1 MNNRPNLNREL
12 NSVKYAD
19 YPTMFA
25 KMRELAAEYD
35 EMPMNSLVSA
45 FGAARMF
52 NPSADGLNNPYI
64 QNNRVKGIGSRPLPY
79 NKNEI
84 ADLLKE
90 PNSSEQ
96 ALRQAEKSLEVSS
109 YPLLHMRTLYQNLLT
124 YHNHIIPTYA
134 EESQTKSAEFMREW
148 KLLDKLRMAFDTKS
162 KAHEITGQALQEGK
176 VFYYPRYSVDKAH
189 NKVNH
194 AFMQQLPSDW
204 CKIVGFNNKSKYT
217 IAFNMMY
224 FAQPG
229 TDYRQFGELFL
240 PYISDFMLSVDPIPK
255 GVGTKVIYASGT
267 KINIQKVKQLD
278 ANADVYYQDGRWY
291 YWVTLPVDKIFT
303 FEVDDVQRNV
313 FSPFTGLF
321 MDLIQL
327 VAYEDVQLALIQN
340 PLISVLTG
348 EIPYFDDKGSQNA
361 DQYKL
366 SNAGRTMFEAFWYQM
381 LARNNTSGI
390 GLYAAPFNNMQLH
403 TLAEAPSAMEISSN
417 GYGYTLSKAGLSG
430 IVPTSGETR
439 SGMAQISVMIES
451 VFAKQIYACFARMWD
466 VIIESLNLK
475 YTWRLEMFGT
485 LSREKEEIEEARN
498 AMTLGILPATLRYL
512 ALHDISLFDDLGMSD
527 AILNSGIMEKRMPL
541 QSTYQSSEANKKAAD
556 GSAKEQ
562 TTKTEET
569 VVEEKTEIKETGRP
583 KSENISSEGVESDR
597 DIGK

>member
-1 MNNRPNLNREL
+1 MKNRPNLNREL

-90 PNSSEQ
+90 PNSSERE
-96 ALRQAEKSLEVSS
+96 LRQAEKSLEVSS

-224 FAQPG
+224 FATPG

-240 PYISDFMLSVDPIPK
+240 PYISDFMMSVDPMPK

-451 VFAKQIYACFARMWD
+451 VFAKQIYSCFARMWE

-475 YTWRLEMFGT
+475 YTWRFEMFGT

-498 AMTLGILPATLRYL
+498 AMTLGILPATLRYM
-512 ALHDISLFDDLGMSD
+512 ALHDLSLFDDLGMSD

-556 GSAKEQ
+556 GNAKEQ

-583 KSENISSEGVESDR
+583 KSENISSEGTENDR
-597 DIGK
+597 DSGK

>member
-1 MNNRPNLNREL
+1 MSRKNLNREL
-12 NSVKYAD
+12 NEIKYAD
-19 YPTMFA
+19 YPTMFG
-25 KMRELAAEYD
+25 KMRELAAEYG
-35 EMPMNSLVSA
+35 ELPMENVINA
-45 FGAARMF
+45 FSQVKMF
-52 NPSADGLNNPYI
+52 GMSADVVANPYV
-64 QNNRVKGIGSRPLPY
+64 QNRRVKGIGSMPIPFT
-79 NKNEI
+79 KDEI
-84 ADLLKE
+84 TGFLKD
-90 PNSSEQ
+90 PNASEQ
-96 ALRQAEKSLEVSS
+96 PLRQAEKSLEVSS
-109 YPLLHMRTLYQNLLT
+109 YPLFHMRTLYQNLLT

-134 EESQTKSAEFMREW
+134 EESQTKSADFMREW
-148 KLLDKLRMAFDTKS
+148 KLLDKLRLMFDTKA

-217 IAFNMMY
+217 IAFNLMY
-224 FAQPG
+224 FTQPG
-229 TDYRQFGELFL
+229 TDYRQFGDLFL
-240 PYISDFMLSVDPIPK
+240 PYMDDFLYSVDPMPK
-255 GVGTKVIYASGT
+255 GVGTKIIYASKS
-267 KINIQKVKQLD
+267 KIDMQRVRDLEAK
-278 ANADVYYQDGRWY
+278 VYYQNGRWY
-291 YWVTLPVDKIFT
+291 YWVVLPVEKVFT

-327 VAYEDVQLALIQN
+327 VAYEDVQLELVQN
-340 PLISVLTG
+340 PLVSVLTG
-348 EIPYFDDKGSQNA
+348 EIPYFDEKGNMNA

-381 LARNNTSGI
+381 LSRNNTSGI

-451 VFAKQIYACFARMWD
+451 VFAKQIYTCFERMWD

-475 YTWRLEMFGT
+475 YTWKLEMFGT

-512 ALHDISLFDDLGMSD
+512 GFHDLSIMDDLSISN
-527 AILNSGIMEKRMPL
+527 AVLNSGIMKKRMPL
-541 QSTYQSSEANKKAAD
+541 QSSYQTSEANRV
-556 GSAKEQ
+556 Q
-562 TTKTEET
+562 TESGKTEET
-569 VVEEKTEIKETGRP
+569 QTKTVEEKTEIKQTGRP
-583 KSENISSEGVESDR
+583 RSEEITSEGAESDR
-597 DIGK
+597 DEGK

>member
-1 MNNRPNLNREL
+1 MENRRNLTREL
-12 NSVKYAD
+12 NAVKYAD
-19 YPTMFA
+19 YPTMFK
-25 KMRELAAEYD
+25 KMRELAAEYG
-35 EMPMNSLVSA
+35 EMPMDNLVNAFSA
-45 FGAARMF
+45 VKMFGNM
-52 NPSADGLNNPYI
+52 GMNNPFV
-64 QNNRVKGIGSRPLPY
+64 QNRRVKGIGSLPSKY
-79 NKNEI
+79 DKNDI
-84 ADLLKE
+84 ADFLKA
-90 PNSSEQ
+90 PGSSEQ
-96 ALRQAEKSLEVSS
+96 PLRQAEKSLEISS
-109 YPLLHMRTLYQNLLT
+109 YPLFHMRTLYQNLLT
-124 YHNHIIPTYA
+124 YHNHIVPTYA
-134 EESQTKSAEFMREW
+134 EEAQTKTTDFMREW
-148 KLLDKLRMAFDTKS
+148 KLLDKLRMMFDTKP

-189 NKVNH
+189 NKINH

-224 FAQPG
+224 FTQPG
-229 TDYRQFGELFL
+229 TDYRQFGSLFE
-240 PYISDFMLSVDPIPK
+240 PYIMNFMSSIEPRPK
-255 GVGTKVIYASGT
+255 GVGTKIIYAQNSRIDMT
-267 KINIQKVKQLD
+267 VVKKLASD
-278 ANADVYYQDGRWY
+278 VNAYYQNGRWF
-291 YWVTLPVDKIFT
+291 YWVTLPVDKVFT
-303 FEVDDVQRNV
+303 FEVDDVNRNV

-321 MDLIQL
+321 LDLIQL
-327 VAYEDVQLALIQN
+327 VAYEDVQLALVQN
-340 PLISVLTG
+340 PLVSVLTG
-348 EIPYFDDKGSQNA
+348 EIPYFEDKGNMNA

-451 VFAKQIYACFARMWD
+451 VFAKQIYTCFERMWD

-485 LSREKEEIEEARN
+485 LSREKEEIEESRN

-512 ALHDISLFDDLGMSD
+512 ALHDMTLFDDLGISD
-527 AILNSGIMEKRMPL
+527 AILNCGIMDKRMPL
-541 QSTYQSSEANKKAAD
+541 QSSYQTSEANRAQIANGKTT
-556 GSAKEQ
+556 ETQ
-562 TTKTEET
+562 TQTI
-569 VVEEKTEIKETGRP
+569 EEKTEFKETGRP
-583 KSENISSEGVESDR
+583 RSEDPSSSEGHESDVDNPPAER
-597 DIGK
+597 K

>member
-1 MNNRPNLNREL
+1 MKNRPNLTREL

-25 KMRELAAEYD
+25 KMRELAAEYG
-35 EMPMNSLVSA
+35 EMPMNSLVTA

-162 KAHEITGQALQEGK
+162 KAHEIAGQALQEGK

-224 FAQPG
+224 FATPG

-240 PYISDFMLSVDPIPK
+240 PYISDFMMSVDPKPK

-475 YTWRLEMFGT
+475 YTWRFEMFGT

-512 ALHDISLFDDLGMSD
+512 ALHDLSIMDDLGMSD

-541 QSTYQSSEANKKAAD
+541 QSTYQSSEANKKAA
-556 GSAKEQ
+556 GGNAKEQ

-583 KSENISSEGVESDR
+583 KSENISSEGTENDR
-597 DIGK
+597 DSGK